1 MNSRNHINDELRDLN
16 SGLPQDPGGS
26 PFSVPEGYF
35 EGLASSIL
43 NRIHENQDLSARDE
57 LAVLSPLLAGISRH
71 MPYSVPEGYFSTNL
85 EVLPEVLGEEKESLV
100 LSFVEKEMPYSVP
113 KGYFEELSYEIGQRV
128 APKAKVVAL
137 HKRKWMHV
145 VAAALVAGIITLSGI
160 LYFQDS
166 PSQESAPLA
175 QQLKQ
180 VSTTELEE
188 FIKNTNVT
196 TGTKA
201 SQNSADVKRLLQD
214 VSDQELEAFLD
225 EIPTEEEEIAIN

>member
-1 MNSRNHINDELRDLN
+1 
-16 SGLPQDPGGS
+16 
-26 PFSVPEGYF
+26 
-35 EGLASSIL
+35 
-43 NRIHENQDLSARDE
+43 
-57 LAVLSPLLAGISRH
+57 
-71 MPYSVPEGYFSTNL
+71 
-85 EVLPEVLGEEKESLV
+85 
-100 LSFVEKEMPYSVP
+100 MPYSVP

-145 VAAALVAGIITLSGI
+145 VAAALVAVIITLSGI
-160 LYFQDS
+160 LYIQDS